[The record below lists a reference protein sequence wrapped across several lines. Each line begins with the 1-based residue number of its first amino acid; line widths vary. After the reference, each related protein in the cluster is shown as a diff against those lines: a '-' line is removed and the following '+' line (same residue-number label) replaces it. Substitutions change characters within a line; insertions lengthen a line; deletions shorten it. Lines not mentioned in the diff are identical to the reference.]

1 MSIPKGLI
9 IYTAKRHHEL
19 YPVNIKYR
27 HYSNIISLPPRTTI
41 QDKDQTKITKVAKI
55 TKLVRHLDLALSLYP
70 KTTQVMRYFSKLNRI
85 KTFKCS
91 FVIKVLKRAFRNMKD
106 LEQINLKSQRRLAD
120 NFGNF
125 KHLLLQRCLQKLT
138 VDDLYCTQD
147 MNDLAAF
154 TKFVQVA
161 NRRKCWPHLNSFGID
176 MKSFEHRAAHRNF
189 VRGPGGNLLKFL
201 QVFKACESLYKCA
214 HFQLEISNGLSNPSP
229 EECAAVDEIMKMK
242 LPLSQVSLFHGE
254 HFTSLF
260 QAAQDLKDLQ
270 SLKLVLSHGHV
281 DSLEMNSLKEL
292 PNLQDLTLVL
302 ELDDVNRADFCY
314 FALEKL
320 QGMTNLRSLSIDL
333 YGDPSEVGDLLCE
346 ALSNLTQL
354 TCLFLRFLEAY
365 QDEEEDEVKKE
376 KLNWPWLKPVFQAIS
391 KMKKLKTLHLEF
403 LDFDRDGSSGIF
415 KSLCQALGNLTQL
428 FSFHLVIGDAKSIQD
443 EDLLTLASSLTRLT
457 RMKSL
462 YICLGR
468 LELKFKS
475 STFVVLMDSIVN
487 NLKILSELFLNIDF
501 GDVTKQYYQMIMEG
515 IRQMKYLNRIII
527 ENIGQVERGLDSTLL
542 NAEIRKR
549 MTGYVFGP

>member
-1 MSIPKGLI
+1 MPIPKGLI
-9 IYTAKRHHEL
+9 MCTAKRHHEA
-19 YPVNIKYR
+19 YPVNIKYG
-27 HYSNIISLPPRTTI
+27 HYSNIIPLPPGARKPT
-41 QDKDQTKITKVAKI
+41 ITKVAKI
-55 TKLVRHLDLALSLYP
+55 TKLARHSDLALHPLGP
-70 KTTQVMRYFSKLNRI
+70 KTTQVMCHFPQLNRI
-85 KTFKCS
+85 KTFIIDAGS
-91 FVIKVLKRAFRNMKD
+91 FVIKVPKRATKNMGD
-106 LEQINLKSQRRLAD
+106 LEQVGLKGQGRLAD
-120 NFGNF
+120 KFGNP
-125 KHLLLQRCLQKLT
+125 KNPLLQRCLQKLT
-138 VDDLYCTQD
+138 VGDLYCAQD
-147 MNDLAAF
+147 MNDPAAF

-161 NRRKCWPHLNSFGID
+161 NRGKCWRHLNPPGID
-176 MKSFEHRAAHRNF
+176 MRSFELDAHRDF
-189 VRGPGGNLLKFL
+189 VRGPGGNLLKFPRAPE
-201 QVFKACESLYKCA
+201 ACESLYKCA
-214 HFQLEISNGLSNPSP
+214 HFQLEIENANPGP

-333 YGDPSEVGDLLCE
+333 YVDPSEVGDLLCE